1 MHAWMNAQLKLF
13 HPDMDVPDE
22 LQEWISLN
30 EEAENHPNI
39 VAQIDAL
46 KDSSCVDPNADQ

>member
-1 MHAWMNAQLKLF
+1 
-13 HPDMDVPDE
+13 MDVPDE

-39 VAQIDAL
+39 VGQIDAH
-46 KDSSCVDPNADQ
+46 KDPSCVDPNADQ

>member
-1 MHAWMNAQLKLF
+1 MNECSVEAIYSN
-13 HPDMDVPDE
+13 MDVPDE

-39 VAQIDAL
+39 VGQIDAH
-46 KDSSCVDPNADQ
+46 KCSSCVDPNADR